1 MTRVDKMIY
10 FDNAATTNIKP
21 RSVEIAVNNALK
33 NFSANPGR
41 SGHKLSMKTSE
52 MVFDVRENVADFF
65 GAESYENIVFT
76 QNCTMSINLVIK
88 GLFKSGDHV
97 IISDLEHNS
106 VARTAFD
113 LTKSG
118 VELSIFETS
127 EDDEITIQNI
137 ESKLKSNTK
146 AIICTHGSNVF
157 GIINPIRKIGRFCK
171 SNGLLFIV
179 DAAQTAG
186 ILDINVK
193 NDYIDYLCIAPHK
206 GLYAPMG
213 TGILITDNKP
223 NVFIL
228 GGTGSLSASIEQPDF
243 LPDKYESGTINV
255 PGIAGIGAGIEFVR
269 KNKNKIV
276 CKEKMI
282 IDYIYNEFKKNKK
295 VQLYNRPNLP
305 VLSFNIKGESS
316 TDVSQYLADKNVC
329 VRGGLHCAPLAH
341 KKFKTIEQGTVR
353 VSPSIFNNLN
363 EASFLVYL
371 INNY

>member
-1 MTRVDKMIY
+1 MIY

-41 SGHKLSMKTSE
+41 SGHKLSMKTSK
-52 MVFDVRENVADFF
+52 MVFDVREKVADFF

-137 ESKLKSNTK
+137 ESKMKSNTK

-171 SNGLLFIV
+171 NNGLQFIV

-228 GGTGSLSASIEQPDF
+228 GGTGSLSASIEQPEF
-243 LPDKYESGTINV
+243 LPDKYESGTNNG

-295 VQLYNRPNLP
+295 VQLYNKPNLP